1 MAERKLTI
9 RAPKVRLWRY
19 LPILIILGLAVHLL
33 LPQIADL
40 RKSWSVIRQMTWWV
54 VALAICAQALS
65 YVGSGYTLRAILA
78 NSRVRLSIARGVLI
92 TLASNSIGLVA
103 GGWIGGAAA
112 TYGWVRREDRSGDA
126 AALTGALPPLLN
138 NVVLAGVSAIGVVY
152 LLVNH
157 DLSREQLIGFSVVLL
172 ALCALASGF
181 VVALY
186 HPQATTR
193 LAVKFADRWAKFR
206 HREYRPQDTEAS
218 VNQFVQAWRALGR
231 GRWLRPALGAAANV
245 GFDMLTL
252 YLMFVA
258 AGHPVGPGVLFAG
271 YGLPYMLGKIAFMF
285 PGGVGVVETGMVAI
299 YGSLG
304 VPSDISV
311 VVVLG
316 YRLISFWAPSL
327 LGFVAAAYLG
337 SRKKR
342 AEAPA

>member
-1 MAERKLTI
+1 MADGKLTI

-54 VALAICAQALS
+54 VALAILVQALS
-65 YVGSGYTLRAILA
+65 YIGSGYTLQTILA
-78 NSRVRLSIARGVLI
+78 NSREKLSITKGVLI

-112 TYGWVRREDRSGDA
+112 TYGWVRREDQYGDA
-126 AALTGALPPLLN
+126 AALAGTLPPLLN
-138 NVVLAGVSAIGVVY
+138 NAVLAGVSAIGVIY

-157 DLSREQLIGFSVVLL
+157 DLSQVQLVGFSVVLM
-172 ALCALASGF
+172 ALGALAAGIIA
-181 VVALY
+181 ALY
-186 HPQATTR
+186 HPGATTR
-193 LAVKFADRWAKFR
+193 LAIRLAGRWAKFR
-206 HREYRPQDTEAS
+206 RREYQPQDTEAS
-218 VNQFVQAWRALGR
+218 VNQFVQAWRAMGH
-231 GRWLRPALGAAANV
+231 GRWLHPALGAVANV

-252 YLMFVA
+252 YFMFVA
-258 AGHPVGPGVLFAG
+258 AGHPVSPGVLFAG

-285 PGGVGVVETGMVAI
+285 PGGVGVVETGMIAI

-311 VVVLG
+311 VVILG
-316 YRLISFWAPSL
+316 YRLISFWVPSL
-327 LGFVAAAYLG
+327 LGFSAAAYLG
-337 SRKKR
+337 SKKKR